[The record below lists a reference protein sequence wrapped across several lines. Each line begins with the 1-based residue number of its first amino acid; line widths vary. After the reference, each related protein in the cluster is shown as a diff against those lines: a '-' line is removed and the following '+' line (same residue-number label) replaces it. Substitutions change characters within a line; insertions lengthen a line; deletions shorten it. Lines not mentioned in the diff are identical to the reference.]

1 MTEGG
6 NYVEQ
11 SEIRDRII
19 KAFRQRV
26 PRAKLPNPE
35 QLHVEQGSWPTCVR
49 LCLTAETVEKNMQSN
64 SAAFEGWALLIHVY
78 CKFHVEL
85 DLDLEHAP
93 SEQPARGHYQRFLY
107 RALKFSQQYS
117 SWFSL
122 SERLAPRVEQ
132 FRQYLYHGG
141 SPAHPNP
148 TFCNGLPSKPAK
160 DGTSLESCVEGL
172 FAGECRSVL
181 TELTF
186 QQAGISLIPDCVHR
200 QLPVGLYETEKSE
213 QNSVF
218 TYGKSAVDLWALTT
232 DGVVIYELK
241 TRNPMV
247 GLLTELMFYANY
259 MYDLYVSQNRMRPFP
274 PDGQTGQISADDRI
288 LRGYDQLYKKYCAD
302 KIATIHAAMLT
313 DKLHSLIAPVTQELL
328 DLMNTG
334 SPYIR
339 YYDLRYTLGQDGRPD
354 IPESV

>member
-1 MTEGG
+1 M
-6 NYVEQ
+6 EQ
-11 SEIRDRII
+11 NEIRDRII
-19 KAFRQRV
+19 KVFRQRV
-26 PRAKLPNPE
+26 PRAKLPDPE
-35 QLHVEQGSWPTCVR
+35 QLRVEQGNWRDCVR
-49 LCLTAETVEKNMQSN
+49 LCLTAEAVEKNMQSN

-117 SWFSL
+117 GWVSL

-132 FRQYLYHGG
+132 FRQYLYHGE

-148 TFCNGLPSKPAK
+148 TFYNGLPSKPAK
-160 DGTSLESCVEGL
+160 DGTSLETCVEGL

-259 MYDLYVSQNRMRPFP
+259 MYDLYIARNRMQPTP
-274 PDGQTGQISADDRI
+274 PEAPKEKQIADAGV
-288 LRGYDQLYKKYCAD
+288 LRGYKQLYAGYCRD
-302 KIATIHAAMLT
+302 CFSIIHAAILT
-313 DKLHSLIAPVTQELL
+313 DKLHSLIAPVIQELL
-328 DLMNTG
+328 ELMNTG
-334 SPYIR
+334 SPHIQ
-339 YYDLRYTLGQDGRPD
+339 YYDLRYALGQDGCPY

>member
-1 MTEGG
+1 M
-6 NYVEQ
+6 EQ
-11 SEIRDRII
+11 NEIRDRII
-19 KAFRQRV
+19 KVFRQRV
-26 PRAKLPNPE
+26 PRAKLPTPE
-35 QLHVEQGSWPTCVR
+35 QLPVKQGSRPNCVR
-49 LCLTAETVEKNMQSN
+49 LCLTAEAVEKNMQSN

-172 FAGECRSVL
+172 FAGEECRSVL

-259 MYDLYVSQNRMRPFP
+259 MYDLYAARNTIWPAAP
-274 PDGQTGQISADDRI
+274 PDRIDVRI
-288 LRGYDQLYKKYCAD
+288 LRGYDRLYDSYRANNIK
-302 KIATIHAAMLT
+302 TIHAAMLT
-313 DKLHSLIAPVTQELL
+313 DQLHSLIAPVTQELL
-328 DLMNTG
+328 ELMNTG

-339 YYDLRYTLGQDGRPD
+339 YYDLRCALGQDDCPRVPGEAR
-354 IPESV
+354 

>member
-1 MTEGG
+1 
-6 NYVEQ
+6 
-11 SEIRDRII
+11 
-19 KAFRQRV
+19 
-26 PRAKLPNPE
+26 
-35 QLHVEQGSWPTCVR
+35 
-49 LCLTAETVEKNMQSN
+49 MQSN

-247 GLLTELMFYANY
+247 GLLTELMFYANC

-334 SPYIR
+334 SPRIQ
-339 YYDLRYTLGQDGRPD
+339 YYDLRYALGQDGCPY

>member
-1 MTEGG
+1 
-6 NYVEQ
+6 
-11 SEIRDRII
+11 
-19 KAFRQRV
+19 
-26 PRAKLPNPE
+26 
-35 QLHVEQGSWPTCVR
+35 
-49 LCLTAETVEKNMQSN
+49 MQSN

-78 CKFHVEL
+78 CKFQVEL

-93 SEQPARGHYQRFLY
+93 SGQPARGHYQRFLY

-218 TYGKSAVDLWALTT
+218 PYGKSAVDLWALTT

-259 MYDLYVSQNRMRPFP
+259 MYDLYAARNTEMQPTPPAAPKEKQIADSRPNP
-274 PDGQTGQISADDRI
+274 AGLRAAVRRLPCRTEHRNHPCRHAHGPAPLSHRAGNPGAARI
-288 LRGYDQLYKKYCAD
+288 DEHG
-302 KIATIHAAMLT
+302 
-313 DKLHSLIAPVTQELL
+313 E
-328 DLMNTG
+328 
-334 SPYIR
+334 SPYPVLRPPLRAWGRTAVPAIPGEA
-339 YYDLRYTLGQDGRPD
+339 YDDPSSSPREETRSGE
-354 IPESV
+354 I

>member
-1 MTEGG
+1 MEW
-6 NYVEQ
+6 N
-11 SEIRDRII
+11 EIRDRII

-26 PRAKLPNPE
+26 PRAKLPDPE
-35 QLHVEQGSWPTCVR
+35 QLRVEPGRGVR
-49 LCLTAETVEKNMQSN
+49 LCLTTQAVKKNMQED
-64 SAAFEGWALLIHVY
+64 SAAFEGWALLIHAY

-247 GLLTELMFYANY
+247 GLLTELMFYANC

-313 DKLHSLIAPVTQELL
+313 DKLHPLIAPVTQELL

>member
-1 MTEGG
+1 M
-6 NYVEQ
+6 
-11 SEIRDRII
+11 IRSLIS
-19 KAFRQRV
+19 FRSTRF
-26 PRAKLPNPE
+26 P
-35 QLHVEQGSWPTCVR
+35 
-49 LCLTAETVEKNMQSN
+49 
-64 SAAFEGWALLIHVY
+64 LLIHAY

-117 SWFSL
+117 RWFSL

-247 GLLTELMFYANY
+247 GLLTELMFYANC

-313 DKLHSLIAPVTQELL
+313 DKLHPLIAPVTQELL

>member
-1 MTEGG
+1 MER
-6 NYVEQ
+6 N
-11 SEIRDRII
+11 EIRDRII

-26 PRAKLPNPE
+26 PRAKLPDPE
-35 QLHVEQGSWPTCVR
+35 QLRVEPGRGVR
-49 LCLTAETVEKNMQSN
+49 LCLTTQAVKKNMQED

-218 TYGKSAVDLWALTT
+218 TYGKSAVDLCALTT

-247 GLLTELMFYANY
+247 GLLTELMFYANC